1 MTLNQRVPGSSP
13 GAPTKPFK
21 DLPRFRIRTDLPVGS
36 LCSVSALVDIAVCST
51 MGGMAARCR
60 SGYSVP
66 GGVERQTLLNTE
78 DELGFKLF
86 DRSKGRPALTP
97 EPEWLFPACAPL
109 SKSTSPSSRS
119 PLCSRGSASCSSTL
133 GSRRL
138 ARRVQPAA
146 RSARCAAAKSAMLL
160 KRTS

>member
-1 MTLNQRVPGSSP
+1 
-13 GAPTKPFK
+13 
-21 DLPRFRIRTDLPVGS
+21 
-36 LCSVSALVDIAVCST
+36 

-97 EPEWLFPACAPL
+97 EAEWLFPACAPL

-119 PLCSRGSASCSSTL
+119 PLCS
-133 GSRRL
+133 
-138 ARRVQPAA
+138 
-146 RSARCAAAKSAMLL
+146 
-160 KRTS
+160 